1 MARFAKPLSPPFAPL
16 ALLACVVASAV
27 TGAACSDES
36 GDDSPAGS
44 AGAAAA
50 QAPGASGTGT
60 TDNPITGA
68 GTTGGATAGTS
79 SMPGAGTT
87 GASGT
92 SGASGAA
99 GMTSSGAGGAD
110 PAGSGGAAGASEA
123 GSGGNTGGTDALPPL
138 PDDKALPII
147 FVHGYAGSAAQYAS
161 QKMRFVAN
169 GYPADRIIAFEHDG
183 AGLDTTGYANALDP
197 IVDRALSQ
205 FGASKVYL
213 VGHSRGTF
221 VSSTYLGTAARAA
234 KVAKYV
240 AIDGSACPSQV
251 PCIAPNQAM
260 FSGQKH
266 VEVCSSKESFAKQ
279 YEFLLGEAPKVVDVV
294 LQASPIVIS
303 GRAVNFPANT
313 GRVGAS
319 VKVFE
324 IDSAT
329 GARAKMEPEAMF
341 TLAAE
346 GTFGPVTVN
355 PDKHYEL
362 ELASDGF
369 TTHYYPQRFLRS
381 NDFVR
386 LTSGPSDSPSR
397 TNTNKSANHSALIA
411 MRMREWLASDVLEV
425 STQAAAGDQPV
436 VNAIT
441 AAGGAVNS
449 IAYYVHD
456 AAASPGDSSLAALPY
471 FSTQPFQYGVD
482 VFMPAA
488 EPPTGVITVRN
499 LPRGDM
505 SKPQVLHA
513 PNWPSSNHLVMLQF
527 DDFPSE

>member
-1 MARFAKPLSPPFAPL
+1 MARISKPCNPQS
-16 ALLACVVASAV
+16 ALLVLAVAAAIA
-27 TGAACSDES
+27 GAGCSDES
-36 GDDSPAGS
+36 DDDSPSGS
-44 AGAAAA
+44 GGAAAG
-50 QAPGASGTGT
+50 QAPGTSGT
-60 TDNPITGA
+60 DAVNNPVTGA
-68 GTTGGATAGTS
+68 GTSGGATAGTS
-79 SMPGAGTT
+79 SMPSAGTT
-87 GASGT
+87 GASGS
-92 SGASGAA
+92 SGASGSA

-110 PAGSGGAAGASEA
+110 PAGSGGSAGTGDA
-123 GSGGNTGGTDALPPL
+123 GSGGNSGGTDALPPL

-147 FVHGYAGSAAQYAS
+147 FVHGYAGSASQYAS

-183 AGLDTTGYANALDP
+183 AGLDTAGYANALDP
-197 IVDRALSQ
+197 IVDRALAQ

-221 VSSTYLGTAARAA
+221 VSSMYVGMPARAA

-240 AIDGSACPSQV
+240 AIDGSACPTQV

-294 LQASPIVIS
+294 LQAAPIVIS

-313 GRVGAS
+313 GRAGAT

-324 IDSAT
+324 LDSAT
-329 GARAKMEPEAMF
+329 GARSKADPEAMF
-341 TLAAE
+341 TLGAE
-346 GTFGPVTVN
+346 GNWGPVTVR

-362 ELASDGF
+362 ELSSDGF
-369 TTHYYPQRFLRS
+369 ATHYYPQRFLRS
-381 NDFVR
+381 TDFVR

-397 TNTNKSANHSALIA
+397 MNTNKSDKHSALIA
-411 MRMREWLASDVLEV
+411 VRMREWLASDVLEV
-425 STQAAAGDQPV
+425 STKAAAGDQPV
-436 VNAIT
+436 VNAMT
-441 AAGGAVNS
+441 SAGGAANS
-449 IAYYVHD
+449 IAYYMHD
-456 AAASPGDSSLAALPY
+456 AAASPGNSSLSALPY

-482 VFMPAA
+482 VFIPAA
-488 EPPTGVITVRN
+488 DPPAGVITVRN

-505 SKPQVLHA
+505 AKPQVLHV
-513 PNWPSSNHLVMLQF
+513 PNWPSANNLVMLLF